1 MRMSGRVRSSMPSTM
16 SPRSA
21 SRPEPFSVEHFARY
35 CHGLRLDN
43 GERFVLEGFQEQVAA
58 DVFAGFSEVWKIVP
72 EGNGKTT
79 FMSALALYHGDY
91 TESAFVPI
99 GASSREQAEILY
111 RQAEGFVF
119 RTPGLRERFK
129 CQEGYRRIKC
139 LRTGGRI
146 QVYAADD
153 RTADGIIP
161 TLALLDELHRHRNL
175 RLYRTWRGKLLKRA
189 GQIVTISTA
198 GEPGGEFEDTRA
210 IIRRTALEVTVEGCH
225 TRAVGDDIVLHDWA
239 VPKTSQAT
247 DMDMVAAANPLASL
261 TAEVLR
267 RKRDSPTMT
276 PEHWLRF
283 VCNLATS
290 LDGNGVLPEDWDAL
304 AEPGLEVDPESE
316 GFGIIDLGW
325 KIDTTGIG
333 VLLWCSDERRVV
345 TDTLVLEPP
354 VDEAQIVE
362 AILDREDR
370 WPRLRG
376 WVMDPNAGAQQMAQL
391 LEKGEHPLQV
401 ERESGPIEFVAHSQ
415 DNAPMSQGA
424 ARIDEAIRNRWLV
437 HDGDRK
443 LRSHVLN
450 AVRKA
455 TGPEKYRFDRPRDA
469 QGEKRKRYPIDLFT
483 ALIMG
488 HNVAVDELGSGAS
501 VYEDRGLLVLT
512 VD

>member
-1 MRMSGRVRSSMPSTM
+1 MSSTTTSRRSVA
-16 SPRSA
+16 RL
-21 SRPEPFSVEHFARY
+21 EPFTVPHFRRY
-35 CHGLRLDN
+35 CYGLRLDN
-43 GERFVLEGFQEQVAA
+43 GERFELEPFQEEVAA
-58 DVFAGFSEVWKIVP
+58 DIFSGFAEVWKIVP

-119 RTPGLRERFK
+119 RTPGLRDRFK

-139 LRTGGRI
+139 LRSGGRI

-175 RLYRTWRGKLLKRA
+175 RLYRTWRGKLLKRG

-210 IIRRTALEVTVEGCH
+210 NIRRTADEVTVDGCH

-239 VPKTSQAT
+239 VPKTAQA
-247 DMDMVAAANPLASL
+247 DDFDVVALANPLASL
-261 TAEVLR
+261 TPSVLR
-267 RKRDSPTMT
+267 KKRESPTMT
-276 PEHWLRF
+276 REHWMRF
-283 VCNLATS
+283 VCNLATA

-304 AEPGLEVDPESE
+304 AEPGLEVDADAE
-316 GFGIIDLGW
+316 GYGLIDLGW
-325 KIDTTGIG
+325 KIDTTGIS
-333 VLLWCSDERRVV
+333 VLLWESEERRVV
-345 TDTLVLEPP
+345 TDCVALEPP

-362 AILDREDR
+362 AILDRHER
-370 WPRLRG
+370 YPRLRG

-391 LEKGEHPLQV
+391 LEKGQHPAQV
-401 ERESGPIEFVAHSQ
+401 ARGIGPIEFIEHSQ

-424 ARIDEAIRNRWLV
+424 ARIDEAIRNGWLV
-437 HDGDRK
+437 HDGDRR
-443 LRSHVLN
+443 LRAHVLN
-450 AVRKA
+450 AVRK
-455 TGPEKYRFDRPRDA
+455 TVGPEKYRFDRPRDA

-488 HNVAVDELGSGAS
+488 HNVAVDELGDGLS
-501 VYEDRGLLVLT
+501 VYEDRGLLVITL
-512 VD
+512 DN